1 MTAFYIITLIFL
13 ASTVAL
19 WTILSYRYKKILTKP
34 YELLVLKTDKWTPRI
49 SYAASIAWLIS
60 SFMQLILVAIHL
72 YQTLMN

>member
-19 WTILSYRYKKILTKP
+19 WTILSYRYKKALTKP
-34 YELLVLKTDKWTPRI
+34 FDLIFIKTDKWTPRI
-49 SYAASIAWLIS
+49 YYAASIAWLIS
-60 SFMQLILVAIHL
+60 SFMQLITASISL